1 MLLSPPLLEYMWG
14 IEKIVSGL
22 FIRAVICHKSKLTFA
37 AQEQRLPHLMEKI
50 NDGTAEDRVF
60 FGLNPCPCLSHSINE
75 KRHKLKYRHKGPN
88 ERYIS
93 LFIFEKITALEGL
106 NPAGCKIYKWLASIE
121 IGLLPVEVRT
131 VKRHD
136 DTPFRG
142 DWENT
147 TNYI

>member
-1 MLLSPPLLEYMWG
+1 
-14 IEKIVSGL
+14 
-22 FIRAVICHKSKLTFA
+22 
-37 AQEQRLPHLMEKI
+37 MEKI

-75 KRHKLKYRHKGPN
+75 KRHKLKYRHKRPN

-106 NPAGCKIYKWLASIE
+106 NPAECKIYKWLASIE
-121 IGLLPVEVRT
+121 IGFLPVEVRT

-142 DWENT
+142 DWDNT